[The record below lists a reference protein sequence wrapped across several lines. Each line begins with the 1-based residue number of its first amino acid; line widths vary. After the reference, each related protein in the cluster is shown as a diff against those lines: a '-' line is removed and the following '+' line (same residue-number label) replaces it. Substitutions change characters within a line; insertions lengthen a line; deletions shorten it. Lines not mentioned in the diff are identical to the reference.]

1 MEKIYP
7 KPIFFTA
14 FRIRVLRRIIL
25 LNLVILGCQFL
36 EPEQA
41 IGEPSK
47 IDQEIRI
54 NWKIHSDQADIVR
67 ESLHLNEGKSL
78 KRTRGVPLIPLIV
91 GTTMFAHLAETIIK
105 IVKDI
110 KHGGLV
116 VKMIDGELEIREMA
130 QLDQGTVLVI
140 GDKKTETFFNSPEAN
155 LDVASLI
162 QAVK

>member
-1 MEKIYP
+1 MKQFV
-7 KPIFFTA
+7 KWIF
-14 FRIRVLRRIIL
+14 VLFLIL
-25 LNLVILGCQFL
+25 NFSTISF
-36 EPEQA
+36 
-41 IGEPSK
+41 
-47 IDQEIRI
+47 
-54 NWKIHSDQADIVR
+54 
-67 ESLHLNEGKSL
+67 
-78 KRTRGVPLIPLIV
+78 
-91 GTTMFAHLAETIIK
+91 AETIIK